1 VLEMNA
7 IKPSK
12 ARLIINSVIL
22 ITAIATIIYFFAFIF
37 YTKSFEFYLSST
49 MLTDYRIFGVVF
61 VSLLSGLIVYLVAFE
76 HEMSHWLSSKILN
89 YRNKMIGA
97 FAFGI
102 GGFFVD
108 PEIPLKDRASQ
119 ILTGLYGSIIPIF
132 TGVILMIVSSHT
144 LALMTFSD
152 IMINPAVFYFQLF
165 SILFFFTALLLGI
178 FNLFPIIKGNDGYN
192 VVFKFVFK
200 NKKHKKAHLF
210 ATQFITFGLFLFVFN
225 QFFYFTGLYLIALLV
240 LLILTN
246 IFMHFFEKSYKDFKP
261 KHSKSG
267 FYRGKYGVIY
277 YYFASVPSFTKEK

>member
-1 VLEMNA
+1 MNT

-12 ARLIINSVIL
+12 ARIL
-22 ITAIATIIYFFAFIF
+22 INLALLLVALATITYFFAFIF

-49 MLTDYRIFGVVF
+49 MLTDYRIFGVIF
-61 VSLLSGLIVYLVAFE
+61 VSLLSGIIVYLVAFE
-76 HEMSHWLSSKILN
+76 HEISHWLSSKILN

-108 PEIPLKDRASQ
+108 PEIPIKDRASQ

-132 TGVILMIVSSHT
+132 TAVILMILSSHT
-144 LALMTFSD
+144 LALMTFSG

-200 NKKHKKAHLF
+200 TKKHKKAH
-210 ATQFITFGLFLFVFN
+210 FITFQVISFALFLFVFN

-246 IFMHFFEKSYKDFKP
+246 IFMHFFEKSYKSFSP

-277 YYFASVPSFTKEK
+277 YYFADVPSFPKEK

>member
-12 ARLIINSVIL
+12 ARLIINAGL
-22 ITAIATIIYFFAFIF
+22 LLTALAVIIYFFAFIF

-61 VSLLSGLIVYLVAFE
+61 VSLLSGIIVYLVAFE
-76 HEMSHWLSSKILN
+76 HELSHWLSSKILN

-108 PEIPLKDRASQ
+108 PEIPIKDRASQ

-132 TGVILMIVSSHT
+132 TAVILMIVSSHT
-144 LALMTFSD
+144 LALMTFSG
-152 IMINPAVFYFQLF
+152 IMINPSAFYFQLF

-178 FNLFPIIKGNDGYN
+178 FNLFPIIKGNDGFN
-192 VVFKFVFK
+192 ILKFAFYK
-200 NKKHKKAHLF
+200 RKHKKVHLF
-210 ATQFITFGLFLFVFN
+210 ASQFIAFALFLFVFN
-225 QFFYFTGLYLIALLV
+225 QFFYFNGWYLIALLV

-246 IFMHFFEKSYKDFKP
+246 IFMHFFEKSYKSFSP

-267 FYRGKYGVIY
+267 FYRGKLGVIY
-277 YYFASVPSFTKEK
+277 YYFATPSFQKEK